1 MIGISAR
8 EAADRAEEVSRQ
20 IEPLLAG
27 LGPDVQGAILANLT
41 AMWLAGHMAEDHDD
55 HAMTATVRMKILQ
68 LHMEAVCSL
77 IAPSERELR
86 ARMVAM
92 PGP

>member
-1 MIGISAR
+1 MIGD
-8 EAADRAEEVSRQ
+8 AAERALAVSRQ

-55 HAMTATVRMKILQ
+55 HATTVTVREKILRM
-68 LHMEAVCSL
+68 HMEAVRSL

>member
-1 MIGISAR
+1 MGVSVHV
-8 EAADRAEEVSRQ
+8 AAERILEVSRQ

-27 LGPDVQGAILANLT
+27 LGPDVQGGILANLT
-41 AMWLAGHMAEDHDD
+41 SMWIAGHMAEDHDD
-55 HAMTATVRMKILQ
+55 HAMTATVREKILRI
-68 LHMEAVCSL
+68 HIEAIRDL

>member
-1 MIGISAR
+1 MIGISTR
-8 EAADRAEEVSRQ
+8 EAADRAAEVSAQ

-41 AMWLAGHMAEDHDD
+41 AMWIAGHMAEDHDD
-55 HAMTATVRMKILQ
+55 HERTAAVRMKILR
-68 LHMEAVCSL
+68 LHMEAVRSL

>member
-1 MIGISAR
+1 MIGVSAR
-8 EAADRAEEVSRQ
+8 EAADRALEVSRQ

-41 AMWLAGHMAEDHDD
+41 SMWLVGHMSENHDD
-55 HAMTATVRMKILQ
+55 HATTAAVREKILG
-68 LHMEAVCSL
+68 LHIEAVRDL

-86 ARMVAM
+86 ARMAAR
-92 PGP
+92 P

>member
-1 MIGISAR
+1 MIGISVR
-8 EAADRAEEVSRQ
+8 EAADRAAEVSRQ

-41 AMWLAGHMAEDHDD
+41 AMWLAGHMSEDHDD
-55 HAMTATVRMKILQ
+55 HARTVIIREKILS
-68 LHMEAVCSL
+68 LHIEAVRSL
-77 IAPSERELR
+77 IAPSEREIR